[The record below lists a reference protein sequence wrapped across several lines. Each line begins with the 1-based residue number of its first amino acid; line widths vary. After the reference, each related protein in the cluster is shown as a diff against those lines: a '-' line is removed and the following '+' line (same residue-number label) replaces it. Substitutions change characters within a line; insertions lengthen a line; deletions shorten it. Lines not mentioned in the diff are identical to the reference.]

1 MPRYAELPGGK
12 RLSFDDKATDR
23 EIQRAV
29 RRELGLTQEDLID
42 ELAKI
47 SDSIDALITET
58 APHRDEYNEVTSAL
72 SGLAV
77 EMKDAAKAIAKTQ
90 DKTVADLAK
99 AMSRHAKLAR
109 SMHDT
114 AVTLGNQAT
123 NLNARLDAVM
133 KHTVAAFED
142 IVATANNMS
151 ATVERSTAR
160 LDAIMK
166 NLVKATEALH
176 ASRRVT
182 KRAYRN
188 RDGSWTME
196 CIPSKLQ

>member
-90 DKTVADLAK
+90 DKTVADILFAVATMSSK
-99 AMSRHAKLAR
+99 AATVCFMTASSRALRLVAWLP
-109 SMHDT
+109 SVT
-114 AVTLGNQAT
+114 AVS
-123 NLNARLDAVM
+123 V
-133 KHTVAAFED
+133 
-142 IVATANNMS
+142 
-151 ATVERSTAR
+151 
-160 LDAIMK
+160 
-166 NLVKATEALH
+166 
-176 ASRRVT
+176 
-182 KRAYRN
+182 
-188 RDGSWTME
+188 
-196 CIPSKLQ
+196 